1 MRRHWTC
8 PRFGRSPRDSPLI
21 RRDAARGLRAAGL
34 PVAFF
39 LIAATLFPFAVGP
52 DARLLAKAGGGML
65 WLSALLAAL
74 LPVERLVTPDAEAG
88 VLDQF
93 AVRGVADEG
102 VAAAKIVAHW
112 LGFGPS
118 LMLAALPG
126 AALLG
131 LGGAT
136 LARLEIGLAIGTPAL
151 AALGVTVAAL
161 TTGLRGAAGLRGWF
175 CCRSPCRVL
184 IFGAGALTPNDG
196 GALKLLAA
204 AALLLTAG
212 APFAAGAAL
221 KALRD

>member
-1 MRRHWTC
+1 MS
-8 PRFGRSPRDSPLI
+8 FALLV

-52 DARLLAKAGGGML
+52 EPKLLAQAGGGML
-65 WLSALLAAL
+65 WLAALLAAL
-74 LPVERLVTPDAEAG
+74 LPIERLVAPDADAG

-93 AVRGVADEG
+93 AARGIADEG
-102 VAAAKIVAHW
+102 VAAAKIAAHW
-112 LGFGPS
+112 LGFGPP

-131 LGGAT
+131 LDGTA
-136 LARLEIGLAIGTPAL
+136 LVRLEAGLAIGTPAL

-161 TTGLRGAAGLRGWF
+161 TAGLRGAGALGGLVML
-175 CCRSPCRVL
+175 PLAVPLL
-184 IFGAGALTPNDG
+184 IFGAGATGSEPM

-204 AALLLTAG
+204 VALLLTAG

-221 KALRD
+221 RALRD